1 MVSDPQPPA
10 TGDHPGVPGP
20 AADEERL
27 AELLAAGERAAF
39 HGRPAAG
46 VPPLEQAF
54 ELARSAGRG
63 AEATAAAWLLGVTL
77 GASGRLGSALAV
89 LEPLAAQ
96 RGTDIPERRLFAA
109 LASATVASLKRQLGL
124 PAEAA
129 AADEAGLMLTDGVGE
144 AAFDCVLGLAADAV
158 GLGDAGTAQQRWNEA
173 AALTTGRDDWW
184 RQKVRLA
191 WVAAELALLQGDP
204 ATATAYAQQA
214 VAGAEASGAPRHV
227 AKGLLFLGVAQVQD
241 GQLAEAEHTLRRAS
255 TLAESLGTL
264 PLLWP
269 ARALLG
275 ALLEQSAPAEAA
287 TSLSAARSAV
297 IAMADDLPE
306 DLRMVWLDRPDIT
319 ALLGGD

>member
-1 MVSDPQPPA
+1 VNQPTDDRP
-10 TGDHPGVPGP
+10 
-20 AADEERL
+20 DEGQAPVDDQLSR
-27 AELLAAGERAAF
+27 LLATGERAAF

-54 ELARSAGRG
+54 SVARADGRD
-63 AEATAAAWLLGVTL
+63 AEATAAAWLLGVAL

-109 LASATVASLKRQLGL
+109 FASATVASLKRQLGL
-124 PAEAA
+124 HEQART
-129 AADEAGLMLTDGVGE
+129 ADEAGLALTDGSGE

-158 GLGDAGTAQQRWNEA
+158 GLDDGATASARWAEA
-173 AALTTGRDDWW
+173 AALTQNRDDWW

-191 WVAAELALLQGDP
+191 WVAAELAMLQGNAD
-204 ATATAYAQQA
+204 TAIAHASDA
-214 VAGAEASGAPRHV
+214 VLRAEASGAPRHV
-227 AKGLLFLGVAQVQD
+227 AKGLLFLGVAQVQA
-241 GQLAEAEHTLRRAS
+241 GQLDEAEHTLRRAS
-255 TLAESLGTL
+255 TLAESLGTV

-287 TSLSAARSAV
+287 KCLSAARGAV
-297 IAMADDLPE
+297 ITIADDLPE
-306 DLRMVWLDRPDIT
+306 DLRAVWLDRPDIT